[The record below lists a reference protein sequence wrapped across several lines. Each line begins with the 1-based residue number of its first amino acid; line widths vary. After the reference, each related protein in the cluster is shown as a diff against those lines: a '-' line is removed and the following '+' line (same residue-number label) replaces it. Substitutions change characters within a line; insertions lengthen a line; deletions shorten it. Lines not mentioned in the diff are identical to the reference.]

1 MIMVAQGGNGV
12 QQRLTRLGGIAVLM
26 VVPVIVLRSAEGHRW
41 DPGDAIFLMI
51 LLAIVAIAHEV
62 TLRVSERRAYGAA
75 VGLALFTGLAQI
87 WVNLAVGIIG
97 SEDNPANLIY
107 AGVIAVALIG
117 AILAGLR
124 AKGMAVAMAATAI
137 AQASTFFVALAAGF
151 GFTGPITIFFTCL
164 WLMSAALFRSSAR
177 SAVRPPV

>member
-1 MIMVAQGGNGV
+1 MMAQTGNEFRE
-12 QQRLTRLGGIAVLM
+12 RLTRLSAIGALM
-26 VVPVIVLRSAEGHRW
+26 VIPVIVLRAAEGYQW
-41 DPGDAIFLMI
+41 DPGDAVFLII
-51 LLAIVAIAHEV
+51 LLGIVAIAHEV
-62 TLRVSERRAYGAA
+62 MLRVSDRKAYGAA
-75 VGLALFTGLAQI
+75 VGLAVFTGLAQI

-117 AILAGLR
+117 AVLAGFR
-124 AKGMAVAMAATAI
+124 AKGMAAAMAATAI

-164 WLMSAALFRSSAR
+164 WLISAALFRRSAR
-177 SAVRPPV
+177 TAVRPRA